1 MHVLAPFSLKSE
13 VVPLVEAGAT
23 ELYCGVVPEEL
34 SQRWGTLELLNR
46 RRGYDANLWSFADL
60 GEAVAAAHER
70 DVPVFVTLNRHYPE
84 NVFPL
89 LHEMLARL
97 REVDADGVIVVDLG
111 LLELLREQAYGFPH
125 VVVGTGGA
133 TLNAETVAFYGTL
146 GATRVV
152 LSRHLTVP
160 EIVDIATH
168 NHTGLELEAFVL
180 NGLCPFEDGFCTFYH
195 GHEPPRDFGGGAGR
209 RPVERSYDPD
219 FEGAGCRISFV
230 HRPVDVAGG
239 ASPSGAAG
247 ATFESFAHDRSDE
260 SRTGGTDC
268 GACAILALTRASLTS
283 VKIVERAFS
292 TDRKVRCTRFV
303 RNVVDLAKAADPP
316 AYPDFVAEVRRG
328 YAELTGGR
336 DCSGYECYYPMPGLL
351 PPPRGPDDAP

>member
-13 VVPLVEAGAT
+13 VVPLVEAGAS

-34 SQRWGTLELLNR
+34 SRRWGTLELLNR

-70 DVPVFVTLNRHYPE
+70 HVPVFVTLNRHYSEDAYPVLQE
-84 NVFPL
+84 F
-89 LHEMLARL
+89 LARL
-97 REVDADGVIVVDLG
+97 QDVDADGVIVVDLG
-111 LLELLREQAYGFPH
+111 LLLLLRERAHRFRH

-133 TLNAETVAFYGTL
+133 TLNAETVAFYGSL

-160 EIVDIATH
+160 EIVDIAAH
-168 NHTGLELEAFVL
+168 NRAGLQLEAFVL

-195 GHEPPRDFGGGAGR
+195 GHEPPRDLSGGGS
-209 RPVERSYDPD
+209 PVECSYDPV
-219 FEGAGCRISFV
+219 FEGAGCRVSFV
-230 HRPVDVAGG
+230 HRPLDGAGG
-239 ASPSGAAG
+239 VSPSDQTGE
-247 ATFESFAHDRSDE
+247 TFASFAHDRSDE
-260 SRTGGTDC
+260 SRTAGTDC
-268 GACAILALTRASLTS
+268 GACAILALTQASLTS

-292 TDRKVRCTRFV
+292 TARKVRCTRFV
-303 RNVVDLAKAADPP
+303 RTVVDLAQAADPP
-316 AYPDFVAEVRRG
+316 AYPDFVTEVRRG

-336 DCSGYECYYPMPGLL
+336 TCSGYECYYPIPQPPL
-351 PPPRGPDDAP
+351 PAQPHHTL

>member
-1 MHVLAPFSLKSE
+1 MNVLAPFSLKSE
-13 VVPLVEAGAT
+13 VVPLVEAGAS

-34 SQRWGTLELLNR
+34 SRRWGTLELLNR

-60 GEAVAAAHER
+60 GEAIAAAHER
-70 DVPVFVTLNRHYPE
+70 HVPVFVTLNRHYSE
-84 NVFPL
+84 DAYPL
-89 LHEMLARL
+89 LHEILTSL
-97 REVDADGVIVVDLG
+97 QEVDADGVIVVDLG
-111 LLELLREQAYGFPH
+111 LLQLLRERPYGFRH
-125 VVVGTGGA
+125 VIVGTGGA
-133 TLNAETVAFYGTL
+133 TLNAETVAFYGAL

-160 EIVDIATH
+160 EIVDVAAH
-168 NHTGLELEAFVL
+168 NDSGLELEAFVL

-195 GHEPPRDFGGGAGR
+195 GHEPPRDLGGGGSR
-209 RPVERSYDPD
+209 HPVERSYDPV
-219 FEGAGCRISFV
+219 FEGAGCRISFA
-230 HRPVDVAGG
+230 HRPLD
-239 ASPSGAAG
+239 AAG
-247 ATFESFAHDRSDE
+247 AVDPVDETGEAFASFAHDRSDE

-268 GACAILALTRASLTS
+268 GACAILALTQASLAS

-303 RNVVDLAKAADPP
+303 RAVVDLAAAADPP

-336 DCSGYECYYPMPGLL
+336 ECSGYECYYPQPQPPL
-351 PPPRGPDDAP
+351 PQAPDDAP